1 MFARRNIC
9 TSGKTFAF
17 HFLSPFHFHFIAI
30 SNGIFVRLS
39 IHSSN
44 AISTWHAVKRYEQRT
59 RGAIFLS
66 GSHSYRC
73 RSYFNTVDVIS
84 EIFYSSGAS
93 NRWLRNWHEKVSTTS
108 LQSFAFSPFLIVK
121 LTASPNFNW
130 FSIYSFD
137 LRFY

>member
-17 HFLSPFHFHFIAI
+17 QFLSPFHFDFITI
-30 SNGIFVRLS
+30 SNGIFVRLA

-44 AISTWHAVKRYEQRT
+44 AISTWHAAKRYEQRT
-59 RGAIFLS
+59 RAIFLS
-66 GSHSYRC
+66 GSHLYRC

-93 NRWLRNWHEKVSTTS
+93 NRWLRNWHEKVSTMLFIPS
-108 LQSFAFSPFLIVK
+108 LSPAFS
-121 LTASPNFNW
+121 SSNW
-130 FSIYSFD
+130 QRHQTSTDFPSIAFD